1 MIFAFWKFASIGQRR
16 FPAMKGLYKT
26 FTQGK
31 PFQTQSSLSIWCH
44 NNVSQNVYTSEI
56 IFLNLLMVLF
66 FSPLQ

>member
-31 PFQTQSSLSIWCH
+31 PFQTQSSLSLYGATTMSHKMCIQ
-44 NNVSQNVYTSEI
+44 VK
-56 IFLNLLMVLF
+56 LF
-66 FSPLQ
+66 S